1 HYGAMENPQRS
12 LESTRTRFNQLVSA
26 LTAFNNAL
34 RTGPPEQL
42 PPWQT
47 LQSHFNVLSS
57 TLDSLSHTLNQQFPP
72 PQVNT
77 SALVSYPL
85 PSFPANTQEILLST
99 LLNKKLNPTVQDWV
113 LSALNAPTV
122 NNDDLWD
129 RAREIV
135 QEQQEERN
143 WYDDIYSLE
152 EREAGT
158 EGIETGISE
167 EKQEKE
173 EAAIPGLKLE
183 NILRFMETGVA
194 PADQPALPM
203 AAMPGTG
210 PMKR

>member
-1 HYGAMENPQRS
+1 MENPQRS
-12 LESTRTRFNQLVSA
+12 LESTRARFDQLVSA
-26 LTAFNNAL
+26 LTAFSNAL
-34 RTGPPEQL
+34 RTEQL

-57 TLDSLSHTLNQQFPP
+57 TLDSLSHALVQQFPP
-72 PQVNT
+72 PQVNA

-85 PSFPANTQEILLST
+85 PSFPANSQELLLST
-99 LLNKKLNPTVQDWV
+99 LLNKKLNSTVQDWT
-113 LSALNAPTV
+113 LKALNAPTV

-173 EAAIPGLKLE
+173 EAIPGLKLE
-183 NILRFMETGVA
+183 AILRFMETGVA

>member
-1 HYGAMENPQRS
+1 MENPQRS
-12 LESTRTRFNQLVSA
+12 LESTRARFNQLVSA
-26 LTAFNNAL
+26 LTAFDIAL
-34 RTGPPEQL
+34 RIGTPEQL

-47 LQSHFNVLSS
+47 LQSHFNVLFS
-57 TLDSLSHTLNQQFPP
+57 TLDSLSQTLNQQFPP

-85 PSFPANTQEILLST
+85 PSFPANSQGIQLSIST
-99 LLNKKLNPTVQDWV
+99 LLNKKLNPIVQDWA
-113 LSALNAPTV
+113 LRALNSPTV

-167 EKQEKE
+167 EKEEKE
-173 EAAIPGLKLE
+173 EAIPGLKLE
-183 NILRFMETGVA
+183 AILRFMETGVV